1 MFDRIAEGKPPCEAF
16 RGMKE
21 MIARDDPSPPRAMP
35 YGSDYQHLLAGRG
48 MFKQRMRLWFK
59 FANWC

>member
-1 MFDRIAEGKPPCEAF
+1 MLGQIAEGKSPCGAF

-21 MIARDDPSPPRAMP
+21 IIARDDSSPSRAMP

-48 MFKQRMRLWFK
+48 MFKL
-59 FANWC
+59 